1 MVGNVKESV
10 VPYAMK
16 YLKHAK
22 LSFDMYGAVSP
33 TKEKSNDDMRTN
45 ETSSSDE
52 NNQENHRKFSQV
64 ELESSLAQV
73 INILL

>member
-22 LSFDMYGAVSP
+22 LSFDLYGAVSP
-33 TKEKSNDDMRTN
+33 TKEKSDDDNGTN
-45 ETSSSDE
+45 GASGGDE
-52 NNQENHRKFSQV
+52 NSKENHRKFSQV
-64 ELESSLAQV
+64 ELESSLDPV
-73 INILL
+73 INILA